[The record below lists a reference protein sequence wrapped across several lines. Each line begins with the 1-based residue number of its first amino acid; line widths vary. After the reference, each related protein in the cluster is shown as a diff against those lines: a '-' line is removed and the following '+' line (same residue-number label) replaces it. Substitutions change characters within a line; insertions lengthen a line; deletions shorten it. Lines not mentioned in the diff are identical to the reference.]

1 MNLFSIIFWA
11 SLPTMKSGCPMTSLL
26 KMNPIGRLMDF
37 QDDPYGFFND
47 HKPQDLSKPVYL
59 NMGFR
64 RFFFCYDPDHA
75 QHVLQ
80 DYKHKYDKSSL
91 VLKKIKAL
99 SGPKGLIQLVGEEAQ
114 GVRSTSA
121 KLMSGPGMDRL
132 VQKVDG
138 FVREMFPIIDR
149 AIEKNESVNLVPH
162 LTRIVLRTAG
172 VFVLNHDLISESD
185 ELNSAFVDLN
195 RKAGESL
202 RSIASCPFSPS
213 KTRSLKTIH
222 SELDRIAEEVLKID
236 EPSLLKALTA
246 KGEKPSFVRD
256 QLKAF
261 MFAGYDTTA
270 SSLIFA
276 TYLVAAHQSAQK
288 QIAQE
293 AKRLPAGSYENL
305 KKSVFVQSTYKEA
318 LRLYPSAYFLPRESN
333 QDDVLGG
340 VKIPKGSQIFLS
352 VRHIQRHPDY
362 FENPDAFIADRFT
375 QDLQHPFSFIPFGGG
390 PRICIGAALAKLE
403 ATLVLQKLCERY
415 EMRAAEPNP
424 PEIEALITAH
434 TNAPLPVFFKKR
446 EIQSENGLSL

>member
-1 MNLFSIIFWA
+1 
-11 SLPTMKSGCPMTSLL
+11 MT
-26 KMNPIGRLMDF
+26 PIGKLMAF
-37 QDDPYGFFND
+37 QKDPYGFFD
-47 HKPQDLSKPVYL
+47 TYKPEDSTKPVAL
-59 NMGFR
+59 NLAFR
-64 RFFFCYDPDHA
+64 RFFFCYDPRHA

-80 DYKHKYDKSSL
+80 DQKHKYDKSSL

-99 SGPKGLIQLVGEEAQ
+99 SGPQGLIQLKGEEAQ
-114 GVRSTSA
+114 RVRQTSA
-121 KLMSGPGMDRL
+121 KLMNGPGMDRL
-132 VQKVDG
+132 VKKVDA
-138 FVREMFPIIDR
+138 FIEEIFPVIDR
-149 AIEKNESVNLVPH
+149 AIENQEAVDLVPH

-185 ELNSAFVDLN
+185 KLNTAFVELN

-202 RSIASCPFSPS
+202 RSIAECPFSPS
-213 KTRSLKTIH
+213 KRRSLNTIH
-222 SELDRIAEEVLKID
+222 SELDQIAEQVLKD
-236 EPSLLKALTA
+236 NEPSLLQALTA
-246 KGEKPSFVRD
+246 RGEEKLFIRD

-276 TYLVAAHQSAQK
+276 TYLVAAHESAQR
-288 QIAQE
+288 QIAHE
-293 AKRLPAGSYENL
+293 ARRMPKLNYESL
-305 KKSVFVQSTYKEA
+305 RKSVFVQSTYKEA

-340 VKIPKGSQIFLS
+340 VKIPKGSQVFLS

-362 FENPDAFIADRFT
+362 FDKPNEFIADRFT
-375 QDLQHPFSFIPFGGG
+375 NEIKHPFSFIPFGGG

-415 EMRAAEPNP
+415 EMRPAHAAP

-434 TNAPLPVFFKKR
+434 TKSPLPVFFKKR
-446 EIQSENGLSL
+446 ETKSEQALVSL